1 MDLQGGTKIQ
11 FGAQSDNGGYRS
23 SQSADGDTPLFFLF
37 HEAEQQHAVR
47 RQMRDSVQE
56 FSVCALTNSIRLR
69 GPERC
74 HAPPTAQTRY
84 RISRSFFFFPL
95 GVAKA
100 DHVIPSHRS

>member
-1 MDLQGGTKIQ
+1 MELQGGTKIQ

-69 GPERC
+69 GPEMSC
-74 HAPPTAQTRY
+74 ATYSSDPVSHQQV
-84 RISRSFFFFPL
+84 FFFFPL